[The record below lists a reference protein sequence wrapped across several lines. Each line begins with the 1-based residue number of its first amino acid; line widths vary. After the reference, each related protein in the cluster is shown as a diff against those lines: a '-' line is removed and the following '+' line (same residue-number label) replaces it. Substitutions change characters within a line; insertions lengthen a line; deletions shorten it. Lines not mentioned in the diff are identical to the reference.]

1 MDKIAI
7 IYTMKG
13 CPYCVELKE
22 MLDDSN
28 IEYINRDI
36 DEYDEEYKMFSEVVG
51 NEYVPALMLIENPE
65 NTPKVNLYAPERDYN
80 ELEDAVKIIK
90 EFYERW

>member
-36 DEYDEEYKMFSEVVG
+36 DEYDEEYEMFSEVVG

-65 NTPKVNLYAPERDYN
+65 YSPKVHLYAPERDYN

-90 EFYERW
+90 ELYER

>member
-28 IEYINRDI
+28 IEYLNRDI
-36 DEYDEEYKMFSEVVG
+36 DEYDEEYEMFSEVVG

-65 NTPKVNLYAPERDYN
+65 DSPKVHLYAPERDYN

-90 EFYERW
+90 EFYER

>member
-7 IYTMKG
+7 VFTMKG

-22 MLDDSN
+22 MLDNSN
-28 IEYINRDI
+28 IDYINRDI
-36 DEYDEEYKMFSEVVG
+36 DEYSEEYDMFSEVVG

-65 NTPKVNLYAPERDYN
+65 NDPKSHLYAPERDFN
-80 ELEDAVKIIK
+80 ELEEAVNIIK
-90 EFYERW
+90 EFYEK

>member
-7 IYTMKG
+7 VFTMKG

-28 IEYINRDI
+28 INYVNRDI
-36 DEYDEEYKMFSEVVG
+36 DEYSEEYDMFSEVVG

-65 NTPKVNLYAPERDYN
+65 NDPKSHLYAPERDFS
-80 ELEDAVKIIK
+80 ELEEAVKIIK
-90 EFYERW
+90 EFYKK

>member
-36 DEYDEEYKMFSEVVG
+36 DEYNEEYDMFSEVVG
-51 NEYVPALMLIENPE
+51 NEYVPSLMLIENPE
-65 NTPKVNLYAPERDYN
+65 DSPKVHLYAPERDYN

-90 EFYERW
+90 EFYER

>member
-7 IYTMKG
+7 VFTMKG

-28 IEYINRDI
+28 IDYVNRDI
-36 DEYDEEYKMFSEVVG
+36 DEYSEEYDMFSEVVG

-65 NTPKVNLYAPERDYN
+65 NDPKSHLYAPERDFN
-80 ELEDAVKIIK
+80 ELEEAVKIIK
-90 EFYERW
+90 EFYER

>member
-7 IYTMKG
+7 VFTMKG

-28 IEYINRDI
+28 IDYVNRDI
-36 DEYDEEYKMFSEVVG
+36 DEYSEEYDMFSEVVG

-65 NTPKVNLYAPERDYN
+65 NDPKSHLYAPERDFN
-80 ELEDAVKIIK
+80 ELEEAVKIIK
-90 EFYERW
+90 ESYEK

>member
-22 MLDDSN
+22 MLDNSN

-36 DEYDEEYKMFSEVVG
+36 DEYNEEYDMFSEVVG

-65 NTPKVNLYAPERDYN
+65 YSPKVHLYAPERDYN

-90 EFYERW
+90 ELYER

>member
-22 MLDDSN
+22 MLDNSN

-36 DEYDEEYKMFSEVVG
+36 DEYNEEYDMFSEVVG

-65 NTPKVNLYAPERDYN
+65 DSSKVHLYAPERDYN

-90 EFYERW
+90 EFYER

>member
-7 IYTMKG
+7 VFTMKG

-28 IEYINRDI
+28 IDYVNRDI
-36 DEYDEEYKMFSEVVG
+36 DEYSEEYDMFSEVVG

-65 NTPKVNLYAPERDYN
+65 NDPKSHLYAPERDFN
-80 ELEDAVKIIK
+80 ELEEAVKIIK
-90 EFYERW
+90 EFYEK

>member
-7 IYTMKG
+7 VFTMKG

-28 IEYINRDI
+28 IDYVNRDI
-36 DEYDEEYKMFSEVVG
+36 DEYSEEYDMFSEVVG

-65 NTPKVNLYAPERDYN
+65 NDPKSHLYAPERDFN
-80 ELEDAVKIIK
+80 ELEEAVKIIK
-90 EFYERW
+90 EFYKK